1 MNNCRYG
8 KRFQVRVWLKRNE
21 FIPRAVDEK
30 KRMQEEQKLAAGAA
44 PKKSSRRNGGKGIH
58 LGGFGSVNTA
68 TSAFDIAEI
77 FFKGDK
83 GQPNNPMA
91 TYTNR

>member
-1 MNNCRYG
+1 M
-8 KRFQVRVWLKRNE
+8 RVWLKRNE
-21 FIPRAVDEK
+21 FIPRAIDEK
-30 KRMQEEQKLAAGAA
+30 KRMQEEQKLAAGVTSPNGG
-44 PKKSSRRNGGKGIH
+44 PKKSSRRNGGKRIH
-58 LGGFGSVNTA
+58 LGCFGSVNTA